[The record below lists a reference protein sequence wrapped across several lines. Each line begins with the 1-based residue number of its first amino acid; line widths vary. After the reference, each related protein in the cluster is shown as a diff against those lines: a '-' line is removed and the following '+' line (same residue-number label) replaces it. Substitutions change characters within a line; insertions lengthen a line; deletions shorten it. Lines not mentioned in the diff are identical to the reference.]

1 MTKELNNTDNK
12 SSMKKRFR
20 RNNQQM
26 KQIKE
31 EVVDLLLESLTTG
44 TNVTIK
50 ELKNIY
56 NKYGLSDATI
66 HNDRN
71 KLGIKCIQKGKDSI
85 YVLNGTQQS
94 RLLAKKIANQLK
106 YFKIYHPISYKNEL
120 NLPFQFNDLTLYK
133 FYLAP
138 LGENKVEDI
147 ERFKCSL
154 LDYLNSVNNLY
165 GDNTL
170 SEDLFDYFFNITDTK
185 NSICFEFTNQSE
197 LLDFLKLIDYLSTID
212 LSVKT
217 KKSISIY
224 RIKKRKY

>member
-50 ELKNIY
+50 ELQNIY

-71 KLGIKCIQKGKDSI
+71 KLGIECIQKGKDSI

-94 RLLAKKIANQLK
+94 RL
-106 YFKIYHPISYKNEL
+106 
-120 NLPFQFNDLTLYK
+120 
-133 FYLAP
+133 
-138 LGENKVEDI
+138 
-147 ERFKCSL
+147 
-154 LDYLNSVNNLY
+154 
-165 GDNTL
+165 
-170 SEDLFDYFFNITDTK
+170 
-185 NSICFEFTNQSE
+185 
-197 LLDFLKLIDYLSTID
+197 
-212 LSVKT
+212 
-217 KKSISIY
+217 
-224 RIKKRKY
+224 